1 MLPISLQSIYSITSA
16 GEETYYMVYNNQSRN
31 VIDYIKKWVIKENNT
46 TTNTENTVTNNTETN
61 TVQ

>member
-1 MLPISLQSIYSITSA
+1 
-16 GEETYYMVYNNQSRN
+16 MVYNNQSRN